1 MLMWLSSFHG
11 KTGQCMNGELS
22 VYIRAEC
29 MIKSELFRSY
39 KIRHSFCVAGA
50 ENTEL
55 FLCEIKSDLLLFLS
69 LFRHV
74 IMDKLS
80 FRK

>member
-11 KTGQCMNGELS
+11 KTGQCMHGELS
-22 VYIRAEC
+22 VYIHAEC

-55 FLCEIKSDLLLFLS
+55 F
-69 LFRHV
+69 V
-74 IMDKLS
+74 
-80 FRK
+80 